1 VFNYVSKFHYIVTYK
16 ASRKITRALTFA
28 NFREC
33 VQELLHLKEA
43 HDSVL
48 AQLETTQEEAARRDF
63 ERERE
68 RDSILEEMQ
77 ALRTQLAQLKAA
89 QEEGQWQVSER
100 EGKSYRLCE
109 RRMPPVRTSS
119 RQMIYSQ
126 KYSLYRFCD
135 VNTLEH

>member
-1 VFNYVSKFHYIVTYK
+1 MK

-33 VQELLHLKEA
+33 VQELLHLQEA

-100 EGKSYRLCE
+100 EGERESLLKELQALRTENAACQNQLQASILKSTLCTGFV
-109 RRMPPVRTSS
+109 M
-119 RQMIYSQ
+119 
-126 KYSLYRFCD
+126 
-135 VNTLEH
+135 

>member
-1 VFNYVSKFHYIVTYK
+1 MFNYVSKFHYIVTYK

-100 EGKSYRLCE
+100 GGE
-109 RRMPPVRTSS
+109 RESLLKELQALRTENAACQNQLQADDLFSKVLS
-119 RQMIYSQ
+119 VQV
-126 KYSLYRFCD
+126 L
-135 VNTLEH
+135 